1 MLRGWDPTSKDVG
14 VQDMFHHSGHANLK
28 GLCCLWVHGDIWHRT
43 LKRTMSG
50 TMVLL
55 QPISV
60 LSVVQDLGLHLW
72 PDWASRTIQIWAVWT
87 DNWDHGILWTKQPG
101 PWLGLWSCLSLVCV
115 DIHGYCY
122 YQWQW
127 GDPPLTNFSPQER
140 RSITLHGQNS
150 RAGGMSVAEPAPR
163 AGEPPYSLI

>member
-28 GLCCLWVHGDIWHRT
+28 GLCCLRVHGDIWHRT

-72 PDWASRTIQIWAVWT
+72 PVWDSRTIQIWAVWT

-101 PWLGLWSCLSLVCV
+101 PWLSLWSCLSLGLCWYPWLLLLSMTV
-115 DIHGYCY
+115 
-122 YQWQW
+122 
-127 GDPPLTNFSPQER
+127 R
-140 RSITLHGQNS
+140 RSTPHQLQPS
-150 RAGGMSVAEPAPR
+150 
-163 AGEPPYSLI
+163 GEEVHYLASAK